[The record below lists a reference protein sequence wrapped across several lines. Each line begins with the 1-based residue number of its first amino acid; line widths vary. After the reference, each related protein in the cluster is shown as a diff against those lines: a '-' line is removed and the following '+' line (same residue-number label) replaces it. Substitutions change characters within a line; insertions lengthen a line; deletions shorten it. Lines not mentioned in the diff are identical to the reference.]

1 LRHFVAMERSLAA
14 VCTVLLGLSWLCF
27 PAQSAPLPRIPSS
40 QTDSKDSSTSSK
52 TTRHKTSHRTRHH
65 RRVAKKRG
73 QQKIDSDRTRDIQ
86 EALIRQHYLSGEP
99 SGKWDSATQSA
110 LQRYQ
115 ADNGWQT
122 KVTPDSRA
130 LIKLGLG
137 PDQGHLLNPETAMTS
152 QPIKPAGAADVAK
165 TKPAAKASGSLSV
178 AGATQAAHA
187 NATPA
192 SATPASATPA
202 SANSAGSSRAGSA
215 SGSTTASTSVDPA
228 PASAGA
234 PAEPQPA
241 SGNEDAPPQK

>member
-1 LRHFVAMERSLAA
+1 MERSLAA
-14 VCTVLLGLSWLCF
+14 VCTVLLGLSWLCL

-40 QTDSKDSSTSSK
+40 QADSKDSSTCSK

-192 SATPASATPA
+192 SATPASA
-202 SANSAGSSRAGSA
+202 NSAGSSHTGSA
-215 SGSTTASTSVDPA
+215 SSSTSASTSVDPA
-228 PASAGA
+228 PTSASA
-234 PAEPQPA
+234 PAEPRPA